1 MPLRFAAPADA
12 PALLAIYTPYVLETA
27 ITFEEAVPTEEAF
40 AQRIRSV
47 LEHYPYLVMEENGE
61 ILGYA
66 YASRVRSRAAY
77 DWSAELSVYV
87 RKDCRGRGLGR
98 RLYGC
103 LLELLTLQHIH
114 TVYGVVALPN
124 EGSHGLHTAL
134 GFRLLE
140 RFPEM
145 GYKMG
150 TWWDIGWYEKVLYP
164 AQVPPAPFVPT
175 RALPKDQVAAL
186 LERYSQ

>member
-1 MPLRFAAPADA
+1 MPLRLVTPADA
-12 PALLAIYTPYVLETA
+12 PAILAIYTPYILDTA
-27 ITFEEAVPTEEAF
+27 ITFEEAVPTEEEF
-40 AQRIRSV
+40 TRRVRSV
-47 LEHYPYLVMEENGE
+47 LEQYPYLAMEEDGE

-87 RKDCRGRGLGR
+87 RQDCRGRGVGR

-114 TVYGVVALPN
+114 LAYGVVALPN
-124 EGSHGLHTAL
+124 ERSHRLHMAL
-134 GFRLLE
+134 GFRLLK

-150 TWWDIGWYEKVLYP
+150 AWWDIGWYEKVLYP
-164 AQVPPAPFVPT
+164 AQVPPAPFVPAP
-175 RALPKDQVAAL
+175 ALPKDQVTAL
-186 LERYSQ
+186 LKRYSR

>member
-1 MPLRFAAPADA
+1 MPLRLVTPADA
-12 PALLAIYTPYVLETA
+12 PAILAIYTPYILDTA
-27 ITFEEAVPTEEAF
+27 ITFEEAVPTEEEF
-40 AQRIRSV
+40 VRRVRSV
-47 LEHYPYLVMEENGE
+47 LEQYPYLAMEENGE

-87 RKDCRGRGLGR
+87 RQDCRGRGVGR

-103 LLELLTLQHIH
+103 LLELLTLQHVH
-114 TVYGVVALPN
+114 LAYGVVALPN
-124 EGSHGLHTAL
+124 EESHGLHMAL

-150 TWWDIGWYEKVLYP
+150 AWWDIGWYEKVLYP
-164 AQVPPAPFVPT
+164 AQVPPAPFVPAP
-175 RALPKDQVAAL
+175 ALPKDQVAAL
-186 LERYSQ
+186 LKRYSR

>member
-1 MPLRFAAPADA
+1 MPLRLVTPADA
-12 PALLAIYTPYVLETA
+12 PAILAIYTPYILNTA
-27 ITFEEAVPTEEAF
+27 ITFEEAVPTEEEF
-40 AQRIRSV
+40 ARRVRSV
-47 LEHYPYLVMEENGE
+47 LEQYPYLAMEENGE

-87 RKDCRGRGLGR
+87 RQDCRGRGVGR

-103 LLELLTLQHIH
+103 LLELLTLQHVH
-114 TVYGVVALPN
+114 LAYGVVALPN
-124 EGSHGLHTAL
+124 EESHGLHMAL

-150 TWWDIGWYEKVLYP
+150 SWWDIGWYEKVLYP
-164 AQVPPAPFVPT
+164 AQVPPAHFVPAP
-175 RALPKDQVAAL
+175 ALPKDQVAAL
-186 LERYSQ
+186 LKRYSR

>member
-1 MPLRFAAPADA
+1 MPLRLVTPADA
-12 PALLAIYTPYVLETA
+12 PAILAIYTPYILNTA
-27 ITFEEAVPTEEAF
+27 ITFEEAVPTEEEF
-40 AQRIRSV
+40 ARRVRSV
-47 LEHYPYLVMEENGE
+47 LEQYPYLAMEENGE

-87 RKDCRGRGLGR
+87 RQDCRGRGVGR

-103 LLELLTLQHIH
+103 LLELLTLQHVH
-114 TVYGVVALPN
+114 LAYGVVALPN
-124 EGSHGLHTAL
+124 EESHGLHMAL

-150 TWWDIGWYEKVLYP
+150 SWWDIGWYEKVLYP
-164 AQVPPAPFVPT
+164 AQVPPAPFVPAP
-175 RALPKDQVAAL
+175 ALPKDQVAAL
-186 LERYSQ
+186 LKRYSR

>member
-164 AQVPPAPFVPT
+164 AQVPPAPFVPAH
-175 RALPKDQVAAL
+175 ALPKDQVAAL